1 MPLVYFKHAW
11 LGSLVLV
18 GCAAGVAVTP
28 AMIKD
33 DMAKFVQD
41 DRECIVAAR
50 REAAT
55 FAAHAGWWARRTNTD
70 DVERQS
76 YQDCMIAKG
85 YRRAAR
91 S

>member
-1 MPLVYFKHAW
+1 L
-11 LGSLVLV
+11 
-18 GCAAGVAVTP
+18 
-28 AMIKD
+28 
-33 DMAKFVQD
+33 
-41 DRECIVAAR
+41 AAR
-50 REAAT
+50 KEAAN

-91 S
+91 P